1 MLSYKNVT
9 LIIFCEY
16 LPTHNQR
23 SEIRTMN
30 TVDKPLSLQDTRLV
44 VEDRNKSVQLFQVI
58 ITDNMPNIVD
68 TIVHKI

>member
-1 MLSYKNVT
+1 
-9 LIIFCEY
+9 
-16 LPTHNQR
+16 
-23 SEIRTMN
+23 MN

-68 TIVHKI
+68 TIVHKIWED